1 MKLVVAG
8 STGFVA
14 TEIIAQ
20 ALSHP
25 AITSV
30 IALGRRSPPTPHHLG
45 PSASNLK
52 FVLLSDFDQEYPD
65 DVKRELAGADAVIW
79 TIEVSAPQSKST
91 PSEEI
96 LKVCRDFP
104 IRALRTIAK
113 VPRPGTQQPTRFL
126 YLSSH
131 MAKQDPNNKPLV
143 PGEYARLRGESETG
157 ILEAGKQTN
166 AAVHV
171 AITKPGLIV
180 GPDHLLLT
188 LQPGILGL
196 AGVPSIRLSEV
207 AAALLDQVVSGFDKD
222 TLVNEDLVRIGQAA
236 LAAQK

>member
-79 TIEVSAPQSKST
+79 YLFPRLLNPNPFRLFSCVSFFKMNHGSVCLTLGQNRTIAVSAPQSKST

-131 MAKQDPNNKPLV
+131 MAEQGPNNKPLV
-143 PGEYARLRGESETG
+143 PGEYARLRVS
-157 ILEAGKQTN
+157 
-166 AAVHV
+166 
-171 AITKPGLIV
+171 KPWLS
-180 GPDHLLLT
+180 
-188 LQPGILGL
+188 L
-196 AGVPSIRLSEV
+196 ARFPPYR
-207 AAALLDQVVSGFDKD
+207 
-222 TLVNEDLVRIGQAA
+222 
-236 LAAQK
+236 